1 MKYKSVLAIG
11 AHPDDVEFSCM
22 GFLLQ
27 LSEQGTEVNVYIASN
42 GSKGDPSSGPHRL
55 QESKE
60 ALSYIK
66 NVTVY
71 NNNMSGISET
81 AYEKLSS
88 EIRSLILEI
97 KPDLILVH
105 DSNDT
110 HQEHRYLHDIVITAA
125 RRFPVSI
132 FTYKSVSVTAAF
144 KENIFVDI
152 EKYFNKKIK
161 ALSKHKSQAEHEYM
175 SIDFIKSYH
184 HNWFARMHNMGAVES
199 YCIEQLIEK

>member
-11 AHPDDVEFSCM
+11 AHPDDVEFSCL

-27 LSEQGTEVNVYIASN
+27 LSEQGTKVNVYIASN
-42 GSKGDPSSGPHRL
+42 GSIGDPSSGPHRL
-55 QESKE
+55 QESNE
-60 ALSYIK
+60 ALACIK
-66 NVTVY
+66 NVSVFS
-71 NNNMSGISET
+71 NSVSGIPET

-97 KPDLILVH
+97 EPDLILVH

-125 RRFPVSI
+125 RRCPVSI

-152 EKYFNKKIK
+152 GKYLNKKML
-161 ALSKHKSQAEHEYM
+161 ALSKHISQAEHEYM
-175 SIDFIKSYH
+175 STDFIDSYH

-199 YCIEQLIEK
+199 YCIHQLIEK